1 MIRYT
6 FLPAWRVA
14 AVRAT
19 AVWAAAVRAI
29 AVPGLA
35 LLAAAIAPAALAALG
50 GTEASVKA
58 DQHHLQATLSTAAT
72 SRYTVHELATPARST
87 VREYAA
93 PSGVVF
99 GVAWEGASHPDLR
112 QLLGPY
118 FPQYVDALA
127 KRRTRRSPVSVTLP
141 GLVVQA
147 GGHMRAFTGRAWLPS
162 ELPAGV
168 VSGDIR

>member
-1 MIRYT
+1 MIRYV
-6 FLPAWRVA
+6 LPPALRVF
-14 AVRAT
+14 AVRA
-19 AVWAAAVRAI
+19 AEARAAAVLA
-29 AVPGLA
+29 AVVPSLA
-35 LLAAAIAPAALAALG
+35 LLAAVIAPPALAALG

-58 DQHHLQATLSTAAT
+58 DQRHLHATLSTAAT

-99 GVAWEGASHPDLR
+99 GVAWEGASYPDLR

-118 FPQYVDALA
+118 FQQYADALA
-127 KRRTRRSPVSVTLP
+127 KRRTRRSPVTVTLP

-147 GGHMRAFTGRAWLPS
+147 GGHMRAFTGKAWLPR